1 METVAKPVLAFFPGS
16 PFARMA
22 RVIVREWALPVEE
35 IECPFPP
42 PPEFFEKTPLGQ
54 VPVLLIDG
62 VAVFPTLLVLERLW
76 AMAGNPPH
84 AYRPD
89 QDRQVLLTILQAGD
103 ALVAALYQDWAGLRP
118 VGPNHIG
125 YDPGER
131 HLERF
136 RQSLAWYEA
145 RVRGHENQKEPTLPD
160 IALVCL
166 LLWSQAR
173 GGPGWQGHNGLEL
186 VVRHLEERPSFAA
199 TRPPPWRPV

>member
-1 METVAKPVLAFFPGS
+1 
-16 PFARMA
+16 MA

-76 AMAGNPPH
+76 TMAGNPAH

-125 YDPGER
+125 YDPGE
-131 HLERF
+131 
-136 RQSLAWYEA
+136 
-145 RVRGHENQKEPTLPD
+145 
-160 IALVCL
+160 
-166 LLWSQAR
+166 
-173 GGPGWQGHNGLEL
+173 
-186 VVRHLEERPSFAA
+186 
-199 TRPPPWRPV
+199 